1 MMMPFPGGLEAHP
14 NGTLLFSAALALFYL
29 LMQRRS
35 PSWRRT
41 FAKAGSI
48 VLLAVLSL
56 IVGGPV
62 LLAVALILSAA
73 GDAFLAQD
81 SEKSFLAGLASFLAA
96 HLVYIAL
103 FMVVGSG
110 VEILVAQPWRLAFPV
125 AATLVGAVLLQRL
138 LQVVPAPMKLPITV
152 YVVAIAAMMLA
163 SATIPV
169 PLVMLG
175 AALFVASD
183 SILAVERFLL
193 APNSSHRIWTGPAVW
208 VLYYLAQTLLT
219 LGFVL

>member
-1 MMMPFPGGLEAHP
+1 APRLPVDNRRCCARSQDHAVWHQDRCREGGGRMMMPFPGGLEAHP

-35 PSWRRT
+35 PSWQRT

-73 GDAFLAQD
+73 GDAFLAQNG
-81 SEKSFLAGLASFLAA
+81 EKNFLAGLASFLAA

-103 FMVVGSG
+103 FMVAGTGVG
-110 VEILVAQPWRLAFPV
+110 VLVAQRWRLGLRV
-125 AATLVGAVLLQRL
+125 AATLVGAAWLLRL
-138 LQVVPAPMKLPITV
+138 LQVVPALVILPITV
-152 YVVAIAAMMLA
+152 YVIAIAAMMLA
-163 SATIPV
+163 SATVPV

-175 AALFVASD
+175 
-183 SILAVERFLL
+183 
-193 APNSSHRIWTGPAVW
+193 
-208 VLYYLAQTLLT
+208 
-219 LGFVL
+219 